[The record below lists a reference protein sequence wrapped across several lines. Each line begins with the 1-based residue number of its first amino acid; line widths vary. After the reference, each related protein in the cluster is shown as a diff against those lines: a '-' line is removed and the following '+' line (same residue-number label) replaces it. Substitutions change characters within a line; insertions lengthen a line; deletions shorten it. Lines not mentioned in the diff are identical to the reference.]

1 MAGNPETAKKR
12 GSGKFATRVFH
23 WTINAVTGEVEIA
36 SKPTCPITNQELNG
50 ELFFR

>member
-23 WTINAVTGEVEIA
+23 WTINAVTGQLKKCPKPEIIG
-36 SKPTCPITNQELNG
+36 P
-50 ELFFR
+50 